1 MMMKMRM
8 LLISVLISGIAGSV
22 GANHQ
27 CKNTVAKA
35 EAWFEGIL
43 AGVWVCMWLL
53 WFSSRI

>member
-43 AGVWVCMWLL
+43 AGVCVCVCV
-53 WFSSRI
+53 